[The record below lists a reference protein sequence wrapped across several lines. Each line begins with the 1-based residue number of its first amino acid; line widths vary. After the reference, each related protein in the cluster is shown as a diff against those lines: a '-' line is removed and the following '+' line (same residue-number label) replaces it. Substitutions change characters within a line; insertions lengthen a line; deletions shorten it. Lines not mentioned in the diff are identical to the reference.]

1 MARFKQLDILTL
13 EDEEST
19 TAGICFNADGDPT
32 SHTTKSACETAAD
45 ANGNFTNTWE
55 GEAVINL
62 IDSRAVT
69 VDLESISTFR
79 AFINPNTSLDD
90 ATRTEITLGNG
101 TTLIVNE
108 TLANF
113 MAIMAVSIK

>member
-19 TAGICFNADGDPT
+19 TSGVCFNSSGDPT
-32 SHTTKSACETAAD
+32 SHTTKSSCESASD
-45 ANGNFTNTWE
+45 SNTWE
-55 GEAVINL
+55 GDAVVNL
-62 IDSRAVT
+62 SDSRAVT

-79 AFINPNTSLDD
+79 AFINPNTSADD
-90 ATRTEITLGNG
+90 NTKTEVTLGNG